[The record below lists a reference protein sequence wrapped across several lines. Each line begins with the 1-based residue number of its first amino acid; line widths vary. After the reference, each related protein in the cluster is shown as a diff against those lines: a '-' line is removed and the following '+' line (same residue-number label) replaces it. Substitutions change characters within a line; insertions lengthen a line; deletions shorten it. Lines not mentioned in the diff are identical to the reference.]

1 MSIVIIELEG
11 SKLPYFKELGFE
23 TLKIN
28 VQDILTKMDG
38 GYFI

>member
-11 SKLPYFKELGFE
+11 SKLHHFKELGFE

-28 VQDILTKMDG
+28 VQDILSQKWMG
-38 GYFI
+38 SE